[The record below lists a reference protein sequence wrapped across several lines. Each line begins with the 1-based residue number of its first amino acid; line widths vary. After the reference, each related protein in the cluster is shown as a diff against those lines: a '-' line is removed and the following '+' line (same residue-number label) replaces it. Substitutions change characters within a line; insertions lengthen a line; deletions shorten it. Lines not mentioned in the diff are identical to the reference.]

1 LDRFNKH
8 NCIPL
13 NCLFPLP
20 QPGPTGPTGPTGPA
34 GTGAGPTG
42 PTGPT
47 GGGAIVAF
55 SSGLTPANMTVM
67 GPGLIGIPSFIGFGT
82 AISGLNVLG
91 DDINL
96 LGLVKEAFTVPRVGI
111 LDSIFANYT
120 ATGFTVPSTATVR
133 AQLYINRAVNKN
145 TNIFNPFGPLVTL
158 VPDIVGIGAFLNA
171 DGNATGINLQ
181 VNPGDRLLMV
191 FSLLGGTGSV
201 ASLLTGN
208 ASAGI
213 SIL

>member
-1 LDRFNKH
+1 
-8 NCIPL
+8 
-13 NCLFPLP
+13 
-20 QPGPTGPTGPTGPA
+20 G
-34 GTGAGPTG
+34 
-42 PTGPT
+42 

-55 SSGLTPANMTVM
+55 SSGLTPANMTVI

-82 AISGLNVLG
+82 ATPGAVVLG
-91 DDINL
+91 ANINL
-96 LGLVKEAFTVPRVGI
+96 LGLENEAFTVPRVGI

-120 ATGFTVPSTATVR
+120 ATGFSVASTATVR
-133 AQLYINRAVNKN
+133 AQLYINLAVNNN
-145 TNIFNPFGPLVTL
+145 TNVFTPFGPLVTL
-158 VPDIVGIGAFLNA
+158 APPIVGIVGFLNA

-201 ASLLTGN
+201 ASVLSGN

>member
-1 LDRFNKH
+1 
-8 NCIPL
+8 
-13 NCLFPLP
+13 
-20 QPGPTGPTGPTGPA
+20 
-34 GTGAGPTG
+34 
-42 PTGPT
+42 
-47 GGGAIVAF
+47 
-55 SSGLTPANMTVM
+55 MTVN

-82 AISGLNVLG
+82 ATPGDVALG
-91 DDINL
+91 AGANINL
-96 LGLVKEAFTVPRVGI
+96 ARLLNEAFTVPRVGI

-120 ATGFTVPSTATVR
+120 ATGFTVPTGPTGPNTATVR
-133 AQLYINRAVNKN
+133 AQLYINLAVNNN
-145 TNIFNPFGPLVTL
+145 TNVFTPFGPLVTL
-158 VPDIVGIGAFLNA
+158 TPAIVGIVGFLNA

-201 ASLLTGN
+201 ASFLSGN